1 MEKEQREEHGVER
14 VVQEGVGTGSRQVIE
29 EVDAAKVDQK
39 WQMVN
44 GGGYKRKEWG
54 VVCGRTW
61 RTLLSRK
68 GRIGAAA
75 GPRRGRRG
83 RSRRWPLSPSRRT

>member
-44 GGGYKRKEWG
+44 GGG
-54 VVCGRTW
+54 V
-61 RTLLSRK
+61 
-68 GRIGAAA
+68 
-75 GPRRGRRG
+75 
-83 RSRRWPLSPSRRT
+83 

>member
-44 GGGYKRKEWG
+44 GGG
-54 VVCGRTW
+54 
-61 RTLLSRK
+61 
-68 GRIGAAA
+68 I
-75 GPRRGRRG
+75 RGRNGGWSVDEPGGLYYPEREE
-83 RSRRWPLSPSRRT
+83 